1 MARARFDQGE
11 DQEFHAAFFQFT
23 VEHTAARYT
32 SLKNMSN
39 QGRVHEV
46 CAKNHMP
53 DKHGI
58 GHPPAI
64 AELSNRWAR
73 PSRPLLL
80 GSQLNRKLPSVV
92 AQVLVNKQ
100 TGNLKY

>member
-23 VEHTAARYT
+23 VKHTAARYT

-58 GHPPAI
+58 GHPVPTENLIRLENTSFATIRAI
-64 AELSNRWAR
+64 IATPR
-73 PSRPLLL
+73 
-80 GSQLNRKLPSVV
+80 
-92 AQVLVNKQ
+92 
-100 TGNLKY
+100 